1 MYRCF
6 ASVTCAVFIALP
18 LLAYGVWYGVANT
31 PFAFK
36 STEWLG
42 VMSHM
47 WLVYFYVSLA
57 LRENILRVVSGC
69 HWGGVGLLN
78 LNVL

>member
-1 MYRCF
+1 M
-6 ASVTCAVFIALP
+6 FIALP
-18 LLAYGVWYGVANT
+18 LFTYAVWYGVANT

-57 LRENILRVVSGC
+57 LRENILRVVSAKPPASGC
-69 HWGGVGLLN
+69 WKHTLINGLMPTA
-78 LNVL
+78 